1 MNEFEILAELIGIPD
16 LKTQNRNQVN
26 STARQAIAFFLHK
39 KGFSAAEI
47 GVMQGR
53 NRTTIIHQIKTFR
66 GFLDYGDEMA
76 LEFWRKL
83 NPDCQ

>member
-16 LKTQNRNQVN
+16 LKTQNRNQEN
-26 STARQAIAFFLHK
+26 STARQAIAFLLYK

-53 NRTTIIHQIKTFR
+53 SRTTIIYQIKTFR
-66 GFLDYGDEMA
+66 QFLDCEDEMA
-76 LEFWRKL
+76 LKFWRKL